1 MTKEEI
7 ENKIKEILSK
17 DPRLKGAKVTINFT
31 DKKKEKS
38 SK

>member
-1 MTKEEI
+1 MTKKQVE
-7 ENKIKEILSK
+7 KRIKDILSK
-17 DPRLKGAKVTINFT
+17 NPRLKGAKVTINFT